1 MSKTPSKKKHGKRF
15 WFWTRA
21 SVWSIF
27 SIVIPAAIIVTQYD
41 IFTQRD
47 SLTKVT
53 GWGLVFLIS
62 VAGGV
67 FYIIKS
73 LGEAE
78 NNPWINGMARGVK
91 NIILPLLLIY
101 YLTGIIAF
109 NLVKFNTILIVTL
122 IAEAIALPINPFP
135 EYIHQRREEKKVKE
149 TLGISKEELKAIANM
164 AQRAESTPAV
174 K

>member
-1 MSKTPSKKKHGKRF
+1 MSNKPSKKKHGKRF

-21 SVWSIF
+21 TLWSIF
-27 SIVIPAAIIVTQYD
+27 AIIIPAGVIFTQYE

-62 VAGGV
+62 IAGGV

-78 NNPWINGMARGVK
+78 DNPWINGMARGVK
-91 NIILPLLLIY
+91 NVILPLLLIY

-122 IAEAIALPINPFP
+122 IAEGIAIPLNPFP
-135 EYIHQRREEKKVKE
+135 EYIHQRRQEKKVKDN
-149 TLGISKEELKAIANM
+149 LGISTEELKAISQM
-164 AQRAESTPAV
+164 AQRAEKV

>member
-1 MSKTPSKKKHGKRF
+1 
-15 WFWTRA
+15 
-21 SVWSIF
+21 V
-27 SIVIPAAIIVTQYD
+27 VIITQYD
-41 IFTQRD
+41 IFTERN

-53 GWGLVFLIS
+53 GWGLVFLLAI
-62 VAGGV
+62 AGGV

-78 NNPWINGMARGVK
+78 DNPWINGMARGVK

-122 IAEAIALPINPFP
+122 IAEGIALPLNPFP
-135 EYIHQRREEKKVKE
+135 QYIHERRYQQKVKE
-149 TLGISKEELKAIANM
+149 NLGISVEELKAISQLAN
-164 AQRAESTPAV
+164 
-174 K
+174 KK

>member
-1 MSKTPSKKKHGKRF
+1 MSKKPSKKKKQRL
-15 WFWTRA
+15 WFWIRFILWSSF
-21 SVWSIF
+21 SVI
-27 SIVIPAAIIVTQYD
+27 IPAVVIITQYE
-41 IFTQRD
+41 IFTERN
-47 SLTKVT
+47 STTKIT
-53 GWGLVFLIS
+53 GWGLVFLIAI
-62 VAGGV
+62 AGGV

-101 YLTGIIAF
+101 YLTGIITY

-135 EYIHQRREEKKVKE
+135 EYIHKRREDKKVKQ
-149 TLGISKEELKAIANM
+149 TLGITKEELKNIAMM
-164 AQRAESTPAV
+164 AELSQR